1 VATEISKEEQ
11 LYDDVIT
18 EDDVASWGTDDV
30 QFFDGDTGEPFT
42 VSCVMNDDGT
52 WTITLRDE
60 VFTLSQGELVRIL
73 RPWFECMTP
82 EALALLKRRIA
93 PN

>member
-11 LYDDVIT
+11 LYDIIT
-18 EDDVASWGTDDV
+18 EDDVARWGTGDV
-30 QFFDGDTGEPFT
+30 QFFDEGTDGPFT
-42 VSCVMNDDGT
+42 VSCAMNDDGT
-52 WTITLRDE
+52 WTITSRGE

-73 RPWFECMTP
+73 RPWFERMTP